1 MKKNNGAIS
10 IFALVSMLFFLIFIM
25 VVYNNLSTKGQTQV
39 ETTGVLVDLYGSEET
54 ASSAFSSRINGG
66 STENVSP
73 LYVKSSSEKSKM
85 NTLVTNESIYLNG
98 KVYKK

>member
-66 STENVSP
+66 STENASP